1 VRNTTK
7 NKSLYVAQAPATHN
21 NAVRALTLCIVENAL
36 SGVTIQ
42 DCDVHV
48 ANAAIVSLEFR
59 KCENMLADVDQGS
72 RRDSR
77 QVAQPHYFDTTVD
90 VHEATNLTGYRFSQS
105 FSFGES
111 SELAG
116 VHIAQQDMNEQ

>member
-1 VRNTTK
+1 MF
-7 NKSLYVAQAPATHN
+7 
-21 NAVRALTLCIVENAL
+21 ENAL

-42 DCDVHV
+42 DCDAHV

-59 KCENMLADVDQGS
+59 EPENMLTDVDQDC
-72 RRDSR
+72 RRDRR
-77 QVAQPHYFDTTVD
+77 QVAQPHYFDATVD
-90 VHEATNLTGYRFSQS
+90 VHEATDLTGYRFAQS

-116 VHIAQQDMNEQ
+116 VHIAQQDMNEQQTRVILSRQVDG